1 MTLCD
6 PNLPGCAKR
15 TGAIG
20 PDFCGECGLARVE
33 YSAPP
38 SAPSTPPAAPQSRPS
53 PLQPRQARPVVPM
66 KSAGDA
72 ATQRATQNPG
82 SAQSTPT
89 PTPAQQPVGAS
100 PPAPQPAPAS
110 SPVPQPA
117 QASPRVSSSLSQ
129 ILLTGK
135 SGTPVTGKAGTP
147 PAPTPPKVRRPRR
160 RRRVV
165 LALGAVATI
174 LAGAVTVVIRTDFID
189 ELIGQSAS
197 TQAVEGVVNDELL
210 RLASEGSP
218 TIKLGTNA
226 ESVSEGKF
234 GIEGAAE
241 HTGLASVVDGDYTLG
256 ISLVPKSRALK
267 SPSIDVSFESTAIAL
282 VLLRPEI
289 SNVLVLGNPVLD
301 AAAYELLLTSDAITD
316 VISELRNES
325 ASEGR
330 EYLEDLSPT
339 TEARIIEATEWFREQ
354 VSGESSGGDLSRR
367 RIRDGSREADL
378 APFVRPPELPQTCD
392 EGLLPRSFGEADGLC
407 VNVVSPKR
415 DDWEKFDFSKDMAV
429 QIRNLSPRAAAI
441 FFNDGAG
448 SHRFVGYVPPLDLT
462 LPNASEYLLAFS
474 DEAVTKFFEFLD
486 VPGLTLDEGVDD
498 AQSTELTLQGIS
510 RDSVLTT
517 ISFDWPGVPGIN
529 NQEFDDFVAANNLAY
544 SRNLAFALTLLSTYV
559 LPIIGVVLD
568 SRDVGGENNP
578 TLNEVISDCS
588 RSLMPELFKS
598 AADSY
603 LGSESSWDL
612 GDLMNA
618 EGGVPVLFWMI
629 VLGQFSGSECEEL
642 EANARVI
649 SGCYPS
655 LGSFFSSFA
664 TLVDDSDGVTSC
676 IGDFR
681 DELVERFLVPPN
693 GFLFKETLKK
703 IADPLEKVDVG
714 LQILSVARSAAA
726 SLGDAKRFA
735 DGDQYELRTVADV
748 PRWCYEIAAS
758 SSRIVGVYGFLDL
771 DSSGNLA
778 EQLRELIQG
787 LIVLVNQIDD
797 LSDKLADDS
806 FWEREARAWETIATV
821 APEELRPDAKAVAE
835 FFREIAKVDVYAL
848 DKFKA
853 IRVALRLRDLL
864 ARLNELQN
872 QLQRIDEVVM
882 RDCPQFQ
889 TS

>member
-1 MTLCD
+1 
-6 PNLPGCAKR
+6 
-15 TGAIG
+15 
-20 PDFCGECGLARVE
+20 
-33 YSAPP
+33 
-38 SAPSTPPAAPQSRPS
+38 
-53 PLQPRQARPVVPM
+53 
-66 KSAGDA
+66 
-72 ATQRATQNPG
+72 
-82 SAQSTPT
+82 
-89 PTPAQQPVGAS
+89 
-100 PPAPQPAPAS
+100 
-110 SPVPQPA
+110 
-117 QASPRVSSSLSQ
+117 
-129 ILLTGK
+129 
-135 SGTPVTGKAGTP
+135 VTG
-147 PAPTPPKVRRPRR
+147 
-160 RRRVV
+160 
-165 LALGAVATI
+165 I
-174 LAGAVTVVIRTDFID
+174 
-189 ELIGQSAS
+189 
-197 TQAVEGVVNDELL
+197 VNDELL
-210 RLASEGSP
+210 RLAGEESP
-218 TIKLGTNA
+218 TIQLGA
-226 ESVSEGKF
+226 ASESVSDGSF
-234 GIEGAAE
+234 DIQGTAE
-241 HTGLASVVDGDYTLG
+241 HTGLASVVSGDHTLG

-267 SPSIDVSFESTAIAL
+267 NPSVDVSFESTAIAL

-289 SNVLVLGNPVLD
+289 SEVLVLGNPVMD
-301 AAAYELLLTSDAITD
+301 AAAYELLLTSNAIAD

-339 TEARIIEATEWFREQ
+339 TEARIVEATEWFRAQ
-354 VSGESSGGDLSRR
+354 VSVSGSGGNLSSR
-367 RIRDGSREADL
+367 RIRDGSLKADL
-378 APFVRPPELPQTCD
+378 APFARAPELPQTCD
-392 EGLLPRSFGEADGLC
+392 EGLLPISFGEADGLC
-407 VNVVSPKR
+407 VDVVSPKR
-415 DDWEKFDFSKDMAV
+415 DDWEKFDFSKDMEV

-441 FFNDGAG
+441 FLTERAG

-462 LPNASEYLLAFS
+462 LPSTSEALLAFS
-474 DEAVTKFFEFLD
+474 DKAVTKFFDFLD

-498 AQSTELTLQGIS
+498 TQSTELTLQGIS

-529 NQEFDDFVAANNLAY
+529 NQEFDEFVTANNLAY

-588 RSLMPELFKS
+588 KSLMPELFAS

-603 LGSESSWDL
+603 LGSGSSWDL

-629 VLGQFSGSECEEL
+629 VLGQFSGSDCEEL

-664 TLVDDSDGVTSC
+664 TLVDDSDSLTSC
-676 IGDFR
+676 LGDFR

-693 GFLFKETLKK
+693 GLLFKETLKK

-726 SLGDAKRFA
+726 SMGDAKRFS
-735 DGDQYELRTVADV
+735 DGDQYELRTVTDV
-748 PRWCYEIAAS
+748 PRWCYEVAAS
-758 SSRIVGVYGFLDL
+758 SSRIIGTYGFLDL

-797 LSDKLADDS
+797 SSDKLADDS

-821 APEELRPDAKAVAE
+821 APEELRSDAKAVAA
-835 FFREIAKVDVYAL
+835 FFAEIAEVDVYAL
-848 DKFKA
+848 DNFKA

-864 ARLNELQN
+864 ARLDELQN

>member
-15 TGAIG
+15 TGASG
-20 PDFCGECGLARVE
+20 PDFCGECGLARAE

-53 PLQPRQARPVVPM
+53 PLQPRQARPVIPM

-100 PPAPQPAPAS
+100 PPAPQPAP
-110 SPVPQPA
+110 
-117 QASPRVSSSLSQ
+117 ASPRVSSSLSQ

-316 VISELRNES
+316 VISELRKES

-330 EYLEDLSPT
+330 EYLEDLSPV

-378 APFVRPPELPQTCD
+378 APFARPPELPQTCD

-407 VNVVSPKR
+407 VEVVSPKR
-415 DDWEKFDFSKDMAV
+415 DDWEKFDFSRDMEV

-441 FFNDGAG
+441 FLNDGAG

-462 LPNASEYLLAFS
+462 LPSVSERLLAFA
-474 DEAVTKFFEFLD
+474 DKAVTTVFEFPED
-486 VPGLTLDEGVDD
+486 PSLTLIEGVDD
-498 AQSTELTLQGIS
+498 TQSTELTLQEIS
-510 RDSVLTT
+510 RDSVLTS
-517 ISFDWPGVPGIN
+517 ISFDWPGVPGIS
-529 NQEFDDFVAANNLAY
+529 NQEFDEFVTANNLAY
-544 SRNLAFALTLLSTYV
+544 SRNFAFALTLFSTYV
-559 LPIIGVVLD
+559 FPIIGVVFD
-568 SRDVGGENNP
+568 TKDIVGKKKSGP
-578 TLNEVISDCS
+578 PLNEVIGDCS
-588 RSLMPELFKS
+588 RSLMPELLASFS
-598 AADSY
+598 DAY
-603 LGSESSWDL
+603 LGSESSWEF

-618 EGGVPVLFWMI
+618 EGGIPVLFWMI
-629 VLGQFSGSECEEL
+629 VLAQFSGSDCDKL
-642 EANARVI
+642 EANARII

-655 LGSFFSSFA
+655 LGEFFRSFS
-664 TLVDDSDGVTSC
+664 TLVDDSGGVTVC
-676 IGDFR
+676 FGDFR
-681 DELVERFLVPPN
+681 NELVERFLVAPN
-693 GFLFKETLKK
+693 FLLFEETLKK
-703 IADPLEKVDVG
+703 IADPIKKIDVG
-714 LQILSVARSAAA
+714 LQVLSIARSATA
-726 SLGDAKRFA
+726 SFGDAKRFA
-735 DGDQYELRTVADV
+735 DGDQYELRTVTDV
-748 PRWCYEIAAS
+748 PRWCYEVAAS

-787 LIVLVNQIDD
+787 LINLVNQIDD

-835 FFREIAKVDVYAL
+835 YFKEIAKVDVVAL

-853 IRVALRLRDLL
+853 IRVALRLRDLFAL
-864 ARLNELQN
+864 LDELQN